1 MLICISHATQ
11 RSRAGCGLCLL
22 VELWDELLQLQVS
35 LLQIM
40 SDRGSYYARSRVLD
54 VAHTDH
60 EERALVNGL
69 VQRDLFS
76 SPRSAC
82 LL

>member
-40 SDRGSYYARSRVLD
+40 SDRGLYAGESCTL
-54 VAHTDH
+54 HTDH